1 MPIKIVFFDCDGTLT
16 KVKSSWEHLHRKLGL
31 WTDKADAYQVL
42 FREGKIDYN
51 EFCRKDAFLW
61 KGLSV
66 DKVNEIV
73 EEIPYQR
80 GGSGA

>member
-16 KVKSSWEHLHRKLGL
+16 KVKSSWEYLHRRLEL

-51 EFCRKDAFLW
+51 EFCRKDAFFGEVCL
-61 KGLSV
+61 LR
-66 DKVNEIV
+66 E
-73 EEIPYQR
+73 
-80 GGSGA
+80 